1 MVRILSL
8 NPDQSWLLVPTGSYL
23 GPYGYIAVGPVDDFD
38 AYKNLNL
45 DEFAQGGVFDD
56 AGNKSVYSRKVDGS
70 FVLPPTVG
78 STKPST
84 LECWPASSFTGSV
97 TKYSTYEGW
106 TPIIAFVPI
115 ASDSETA
122 WVFQDSRRYWEYPW
136 HAPKYECE
144 MELTCKIKCKVMG
157 STLRLSSLI
166 TSNTWRVDGKSSVTR
181 YITSFTGDVTID
193 RYTRLNSY
201 KYSYWRNASMRSITK
216 YGDGRKSESV
226 REITGSIRCCMSNIA
241 CTSIATSCISPTVWS
256 RFVGPNLDFMLP
268 SNEWEQL
275 GYDAINSA
283 DYTDMNLV
291 ALAGDI
297 SELPNFVKTLVE
309 DGIKLAKDSAKML
322 KDRDRAKLADYAN
335 EASGFYLENIY
346 GLNLT
351 IPDTQS
357 FFSIFNRAIKEAGAS
372 ASFVKKLRSRTQY
385 DVNVHGF
392 QLPCTMSYQA
402 RVRLRGNN
410 IQDRLASCMNE
421 LYKWDAFGWD
431 NLWDLVPFSFVID
444 WFVKIGDL
452 LADVDAWSKSR
463 YYDLLSVVKSVKF
476 DAVPLPAANFV
487 ACRDINGELVKLDG
501 FCSLTWYRRWGEFEF
516 PPFPTADNL
525 QFGDPSKLWGHWK
538 EATALIV
545 QKLT

>member
-8 NPDQSWLLVPTGSYL
+8 NPDQRWLIVPTAPME
-23 GPYGYIAVGPVDDFD
+23 PYGYIAVGPVNDHD
-38 AYKNLNL
+38 AYKNLDL
-45 DEFAQGGVFDD
+45 DEFVQGSVFDD

-70 FVLPPTVG
+70 LVLPPTVG

-84 LECWPASSFTGSV
+84 LECWPACTFTGYV
-97 TKYSTYEGW
+97 TQYSTEFGW
-106 TPIIAFVPI
+106 TPILAFVPI
-115 ASDSETA
+115 ASDSETT
-122 WVFQDSRRYWEYPW
+122 WVFQDSRRYWEYPLY
-136 HAPKYECE
+136 APAYECE
-144 MELTCKIKCKVMG
+144 MNLTCTVKCRVKGRILHV
-157 STLRLSSLI
+157 SSLV
-166 TSNTWRVDGKSSVTR
+166 TSVNRRVNGSGSVIHYTK
-181 YITSFTGDVTID
+181 SFTGEVEVD
-193 RYTRLNSY
+193 RYAGLHSFIS
-201 KYSYWRNASMRSITK
+201 SYWRKASKRVISDF
-216 YGDGRKSESV
+216 GDGRVEDYTDTYDGREV
-226 REITGSIRCCMSNIA
+226 RYCMSNIA
-241 CTSIATSCISPTVWS
+241 CTSIATSYLSPSVWS
-256 RFVGPNLDFMLP
+256 QFLGSNLDFMLP

-309 DGIKLAKDSAKML
+309 DGIKLAKDSAKIL
-322 KDRDRAKLADYAN
+322 KERDRAKLANYAN

-351 IPDTQS
+351 IPDTQA
-357 FFSIFNRAIKEAGAS
+357 FFGIFRRAIEEAGAS

-385 DVNVHGF
+385 NVNVHGF

-410 IQDRLASCMNE
+410 IQERLASCMNE

-487 ACRDINGELVKLDG
+487 ACRDINGDLVKLDG

>member
-8 NPDQSWLLVPTGSYL
+8 NPDQNWLLVPL
-23 GPYGYIAVGPVDDFD
+23 GNFFGPNGYVAVGPVNDFD

-78 STKPST
+78 SIKPST
-84 LECWPASSFTGSV
+84 LECWPAATFTGTV
-97 TKYSTYEGW
+97 TQYSTYLGW
-106 TPIIAFVPI
+106 TAILAFVPI
-115 ASDSETA
+115 AAEGDTT

-136 HAPKYECE
+136 QGPRYECE
-144 MELTCKIKCKVMG
+144 QNLSYKLKCQVKG
-157 STLRLSSLI
+157 SVLHVDSLLLSV
-166 TSNTWRVDGKSSVTR
+166 NKRVDGKGSVSR
-181 YITSFTGDVTID
+181 YTISAHGEATID
-193 RYTRLNSY
+193 RYVKLHAF
-201 KYSYWRNASMRSITK
+201 KYSYWRNASRRTLTD
-216 YGDGRKSESV
+216 YGDGRRYDTTQEL
-226 REITGSIRCCMSNIA
+226 TGSIRCCMSNIA
-241 CTSIATSCISPTVWS
+241 CTSIPASCISASVWS
-256 RFVGPNLDFMLP
+256 QFVGPNLDFMLP

-309 DGIKLAKDSAKML
+309 DGIKVAQDSAKML
-322 KDRDRAKLADYAN
+322 RERDRAKVADFAN

-351 IPDTQS
+351 IPDTQA
-357 FFSIFNRAIKEAGAS
+357 FFGIFKRAIEEAS
-372 ASFVKKLRSRTQY
+372 ASESFVKKLRSRTQY
-385 DVNVHGF
+385 NVNVHGF

-410 IQDRLASCMNE
+410 ISERLASCMNE

-538 EATALIV
+538 EATALII
-545 QKLT
+545 QKIT